1 MISCRCFVS
10 ILCDHAHQWFPD
22 EREEK
27 SRTQRQTHKQNTPST
42 PESDSRPAG
51 CDSTA
56 SPTSTSKR
64 SSRFL
69 WMGAEGLDEGDVQNP
84 PSGDPA
90 SLLRSITLPVNEVLQ
105 AVALAT
111 EVQNLVCRECRQAID
126 EPGRW
131 RGQCRREHWID
142 EDRFEQGDVE
152 GWVDPERV
160 GQLETDGHGGD
171 HLLEWWMWTEC
182 CGRTPPMGAETTRM
196 WGLRMPDSIGWSPA
210 SDLPSQLGR

>member
-1 MISCRCFVS
+1 MMSCRCFVS

-51 CDSTA
+51 CDSTP

-90 SLLRSITLPVNEVLQ
+90 PLLRSITLPVNEVLQ

-142 EDRFEQGDVE
+142 EDQLSREMWKA
-152 GWVDPERV
+152 GWTLREWGSWRRTVTGVITFSSGGCGQSVV
-160 GQLETDGHGGD
+160 GVLHPWELRRPG
-171 HLLEWWMWTEC
+171 
-182 CGRTPPMGAETTRM
+182 CGV
-196 WGLRMPDSIGWSPA
+196 
-210 SDLPSQLGR
+210 